1 MLAPSSESNS
11 ASVFAPRATIDAD
24 GTVEGYASLFGE
36 LDQARDMMM
45 RGAFAETL
53 AVRGIRRVPMLFQ
66 HNPSE
71 PVGIWLELR
80 EDHRGLF
87 ARGRLIPEVAR
98 GRELLSLL
106 RAGAIDGLSI
116 GFRTSKARIDPRTR
130 IRRIYAVD
138 LWEISIV
145 TFPMLAGARVRAV
158 KRSQARTRAEQE
170 WARAV
175 GKPGAAGGL
184 PCRIGRRALKYG
196 FNAGQLRVPRGHS
209 DGGQWADQGSLTRPR
224 IRLAG
229 EIPTNDKPQVP
240 KERPPTSRERTAILK
255 EVAKRLGQ
263 VGGAISAIAEA
274 GSWIRTYSP
283 VIESYRDPPKTL
295 NELQQAVSTPAA
307 GYDTHHIVEQAQAE
321 AAGFSRGLIDAP
333 ENLVRIPR
341 MKHHEINGW
350 YQRANRDFDGLTPRE
365 YLSGRNWDVR
375 RAVGLEALRR
385 HGVLK

>member
-1 MLAPSSESNS
+1 MLAPLSESNT

-45 RGAFAETL
+45 RGAFVETL
-53 AVRGIRRVPMLFQ
+53 SVRGIRRVPMLFQ

-130 IRRIYAVD
+130 IRRVYAVD

-145 TFPMLAGARVRAV
+145 TFPMLTGARVRAV

-170 WARAV
+170 WAR
-175 GKPGAAGGL
+175 
-184 PCRIGRRALKYG
+184 RAR
-196 FNAGQLRVPRGHS
+196 A
-209 DGGQWADQGSLTRPR
+209 
-224 IRLAG
+224 
-229 EIPTNDKPQVP
+229 
-240 KERPPTSRERTAILK
+240 TA
-255 EVAKRLGQ
+255 
-263 VGGAISAIAEA
+263 
-274 GSWIRTYSP
+274 
-283 VIESYRDPPKTL
+283 
-295 NELQQAVSTPAA
+295 
-307 GYDTHHIVEQAQAE
+307 
-321 AAGFSRGLIDAP
+321 
-333 ENLVRIPR
+333 
-341 MKHHEINGW
+341 
-350 YQRANRDFDGLTPRE
+350 
-365 YLSGRNWDVR
+365 
-375 RAVGLEALRR
+375 
-385 HGVLK
+385 